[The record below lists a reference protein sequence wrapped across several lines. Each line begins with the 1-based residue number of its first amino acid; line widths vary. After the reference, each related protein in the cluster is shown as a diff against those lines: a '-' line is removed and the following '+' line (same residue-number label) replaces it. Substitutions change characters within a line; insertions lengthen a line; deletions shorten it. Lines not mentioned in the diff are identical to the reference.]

1 MDGISVAASV
11 ISIATAGIQLSV
23 RLITLSTQISSA
35 SERVSAVANDV
46 SLTAGILHQLGELMT
61 QKVTG
66 DGVSIFSQGGLE
78 TTRTSAAICERIFQ
92 EVEKEFG
99 RASTQLRGCKKVSG
113 GKIKLSKSEKLKWPF
128 LQPSIDLLRAD
139 LREAKGTLMLML
151 QVATLALSK
160 KMADSNAS
168 ASVEQGH
175 MFRAIVALRQQ
186 QDRMKSEDEG
196 ANMQLSRGNAVQEFP
211 LNRQASETESNW
223 TMGIDGSPTLTRSS
237 SSYVTLAT
245 TLPQTSTPYAIKD
258 GYYLSGKS
266 EAPANENSTSLAKGS
281 AEHPTELFKENFN
294 SSNATLAI
302 SPSISKQTDSSTA
315 SSSVVDDSSSAEKT
329 RASGR
334 PSDDQVQPS
343 YLPNKGRKP
352 TNPGNENEADS
363 GKLSASANVEVS
375 SGADPELRMFM
386 LKPIVKDYFD
396 KIELSWSV
404 QNPRMHVSAI
414 KNHLKRMETD
424 SLPSVMD
431 MLETLYDHEHSII
444 DVHQGQGE
452 LLSLKRT
459 KTDIQH
465 KDMLFKGVPGLQ
477 FVVEPRRIP
486 KTLKMTT
493 HSSVRLPKVSRSR
506 VDSTT
511 REDQPAGLD
520 DRADLQGL
528 LLNEQGFVLG
538 KDGFPIA
545 KLITGILEVAVGRPL
560 NAHMQIVDD
569 FNRVIASCELL
580 PRPLPKITRQGPFAA
595 FTKGVVDS
603 TGLVKD
609 DTGDVVGR
617 VIEGDIEH
625 TTGCTVNNEGR
636 IVDVLSEFQGHAVLS
651 RDDEGWTHIDSPP
664 KAHPFG
670 ETVRAHSRLT
680 PHDASVFKE
689 VGPTVHAEKE
699 YAKEIDDFQDMEET
713 FKKKVSDKERRYRE
727 HEVELRARRYEFQM
741 LESQR
746 SVLEEET
753 IGMKKRQASMEGR
766 NEWQPKVMKG
776 KNKKALGLQL
786 PFKSPKAPMTDQ
798 QRSADDNAPAM
809 PPMLSPRVYQGK
821 EKSEMDIRSGGAN
834 QRKDSNSNQGRV
846 GEIFKSFRV
855 SQGGSVDQILPAA
868 LKKYNVEANASD
880 FDLCIKYEG
889 TEQVLGRE
897 EQPLL
902 LFKKLDKEGRKPQ
915 FKLRRRSAVDQPG
928 AEPSKPLETERKSSL
943 AQLRDLSP
951 TRKAYIPPSPTRD
964 SRRRAPAQNES
975 ISYLQSYNTDS
986 QSQHNSIE
994 KFPPEPVSRTSII
1007 EDKPGP
1013 DSSSWDTPDSW
1024 AVRRQSDHSLAKL
1037 AAIDTPSLGGV
1048 DRPISGHHEHINP
1061 SMKAVEADVEAE
1073 IDSEHALSSPDTPFD
1088 STHKAQ
1094 QSDPSRKF
1102 SANRFRTDPRD
1113 LDLRNAEKLA
1123 YAGLGPNL
1131 ADVEGPQMDLVDTEP
1146 YCSVYADDVEAEL
1159 YEGSEA
1165 DEYSDDDDDAN
1176 DDGKGV
1182 KYAALMNRGS
1192 MKSNLETEKDI
1203 VDNLLNKYTTL
1214 FDEPKPRASTI
1225 QLPGG
1230 IL

>member
-1 MDGISVAASV
+1 MDGVSVAASV
-11 ISIATAGIQLSV
+11 ISIATAGIQISV

-61 QKVTG
+61 QKVTS

-113 GKIKLSKSEKLKWPF
+113 GRIKLSKSEKLKWPF

-175 MFRAIVALRQQ
+175 IFRAIVALRQQ
-186 QDRMKSEDEG
+186 QDRIKSEDEG
-196 ANMQLSRGNAVQEFP
+196 ANMQPSSGNAGQEFS

-223 TMGIDGSPTLTRSS
+223 TMDIDGSPTLTRSS

-245 TLPQTSTPYAIKD
+245 PLPETSTPYGIKD
-258 GYYLSGKS
+258 GHYLSGKS
-266 EAPANENSTSLAKGS
+266 GAAANETSTSLAKGS
-281 AEHPTELFKENFN
+281 AEHPTELFKEDFN
-294 SSNATLAI
+294 SSRATLAT
-302 SPSISKQTDSSTA
+302 SPSISKQTDASTA
-315 SSSVVDDSSSAEKT
+315 SSSVVDVSSSAEKP

-334 PSDDQVQPS
+334 PSDDQAQPS
-343 YLPNKGRKP
+343 YLPIKGRKP
-352 TNPGNENEADS
+352 IKPGNENEADS
-363 GKLSASANVEVS
+363 GKLPASANVEVS

-465 KDMLFKGVPGLQ
+465 KDIVFKGVPGLQ
-477 FVVEPRRIP
+477 FVVEPKRTPTTSKI
-486 KTLKMTT
+486 TT
-493 HSSVRLPKVSRSR
+493 HSSVRLPEVSRSR
-506 VDSTT
+506 VELTN
-511 REDQPAGLD
+511 REDRPARLD
-520 DRADLQGL
+520 DRPDLQGL

-580 PRPLPKITRQGPFAA
+580 PKPLPKIKQQGPFAV
-595 FTKGVVDS
+595 FTKCVVDS

-609 DTGDVVGR
+609 VTGNVVGR
-617 VIEGDIEH
+617 VIEGHIEH
-625 TTGCTVNNEGR
+625 TTGCTVYNDGR
-636 IVDVLSEFQGHAVLS
+636 IVDVLGKLQGHAVLS
-651 RDDEGWTHIDSPP
+651 RDDEEWTHIDAPP

-689 VGPTVHAEKE
+689 VKPTVHAEKE
-699 YAKEIDDFQDMEET
+699 YAKKIDEFQDMEET
-713 FKKKVSDKERRYRE
+713 FKKKVSEKERRYRE
-727 HEVELRARRYEFQM
+727 HEVELRARRYELQL

-746 SVLEEET
+746 LVLEEET
-753 IGMKKRQASMEGR
+753 IGMKKRQASMESR
-766 NEWQPKVMKG
+766 NEWQPKVMKR
-776 KNKKALGLQL
+776 KNKKSLGLQL
-786 PFKSPKAPMTDQ
+786 PFKSPKVPMTERK
-798 QRSADDNAPAM
+798 RSADDNTRST
-809 PPMLSPRVYQGK
+809 PPVLSQPVYQGK
-821 EKSEMDIRSGGAN
+821 EKSEMEIRSGKPN
-834 QRKDSNSNQGRV
+834 QRKDSDSNQGRM

-855 SQGGSVDQILPAA
+855 SQEDSVEQILPAA
-868 LKKYNVEANASD
+868 LKKYHMEGNASD
-880 FDLCIKYEG
+880 FDLCIKYED

-902 LFKKLDKEGRKPQ
+902 VFKKLDKEGRKPQ
-915 FKLRRRSAVDQPG
+915 FKLRRRSAVGQPG
-928 AEPSKPLETERKSSL
+928 AEPSEPLEKERKSSI

-951 TRKAYIPPSPTRD
+951 SKKADMPPSPTRN
-964 SRRRAPAQNES
+964 SPKKAPAQDES
-975 ISYLQSYNTDS
+975 INYLQSYNTDS
-986 QSQHNSIE
+986 QSQHNSVE
-994 KFPPEPVSRTSII
+994 KPQPEPVSGTSIT
-1007 EDKPGP
+1007 EDKPEP
-1013 DSSSWDTPDSW
+1013 DPTLWDTPDSW
-1024 AVRRQSDHSLAKL
+1024 AVRRLSRHSLAEL
-1037 AAIDTPSLGGV
+1037 AAIDTPSLGGL
-1048 DRPISGHHEHINP
+1048 DRPISGHPEHVKP
-1061 SMKAVEADVEAE
+1061 SVKAVEADVEAE
-1073 IDSEHALSSPDTPFD
+1073 IDSEHALSSPDTPFA
-1088 STHKAQ
+1088 STLQSQ
-1094 QSDPSRKF
+1094 QAGLSRKF
-1102 SANRFRTDPRD
+1102 DTSRRRIGPSD
-1113 LDLRNAEKLA
+1113 LDLENNERLA

-1131 ADVEGPQMDLVDTEP
+1131 AEIEEPEMDLVDAEP
-1146 YCSVYADDVEAEL
+1146 YCSVHADDVEAEL

-1165 DEYSDDDDDAN
+1165 DEYSDDDDAN
-1176 DDGKGV
+1176 DDGKAV
-1182 KYAALMNRGS
+1182 NYATLMNRGS
-1192 MKSNLETEKDI
+1192 MKSNLQKEKDI
-1203 VDNLLNKYTTL
+1203 VDSLLNKYTTL
-1214 FDEPKPRASTI
+1214 FDEPKPRGSTI